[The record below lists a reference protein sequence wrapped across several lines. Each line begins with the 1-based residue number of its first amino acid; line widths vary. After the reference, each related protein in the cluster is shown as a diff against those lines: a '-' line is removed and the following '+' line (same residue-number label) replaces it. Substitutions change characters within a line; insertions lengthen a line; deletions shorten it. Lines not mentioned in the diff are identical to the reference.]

1 MSKPRK
7 KYRPDHSTHNKLD
20 NPVAKAIER
29 DKLLRWEKATFNY
42 LSSLNDGQPCQQA
55 MEQIL
60 QMICPAMKSI
70 EGWDDPD
77 GVGDVLVAAVEAA
90 ADAINDGGWST
101 LALPIIMAG
110 VKEACRLTNVMPVFN
125 IAVAKQFT
133 DELLV
138 HAKES
143 A

>member
-1 MSKPRK
+1 
-7 KYRPDHSTHNKLD
+7 
-20 NPVAKAIER
+20 
-29 DKLLRWEKATFNY
+29 
-42 LSSLNDGQPCQQA
+42 
-55 MEQIL
+55 
-60 QMICPAMKSI
+60 MKSI

-90 ADAINDGGWST
+90 ADVINDGGWSAP
-101 LALPIIMAG
+101 ALPIIMAG

-138 HAKES
+138 RAKE
-143 A
+143 AA